1 MIGSHRYP
9 LTKHTGAV
17 NSRPGKGERMLEQIK
32 DIAGDAY
39 YRLTV
44 TGSTLYGTAV
54 DDAIEQYGL
63 IEEMR
68 YMDGNAVIV
77 YGYR

>member
-1 MIGSHRYP
+1 
-9 LTKHTGAV
+9 
-17 NSRPGKGERMLEQIK
+17 MLEQIK